1 MLSLLKLTNKLASN
15 PSIKVPLLVNV
26 HTAIVASLLFFS
38 VNSYASDMFDMLQR
52 MSDADQ
58 NQNYKGIFILRK
70 SDKLSTLKVLHGNDA
85 KGVWESIETL
95 SGESKKIIRRNNK
108 VVSIYP
114 KRELV
119 TVRHRSGNPSL
130 HLQLPKNIEQ
140 LDLFYS
146 INRLSDDRVAGLHAL
161 VVDLVP
167 KDQYRYG
174 YRYWVDKDTGMLLRC
189 DLMAEDNSVVEQMM
203 FTSLEYL
210 DLPPVKSFEL
220 SQFAQYK
227 QLLLDEYGANVQP
240 KPSEQW
246 TVNNLP
252 KGFMLTQSTM
262 RQSQAATENIK
273 SNELLHLV
281 YSDGLASVSIFIEQN
296 RGNGN
301 HLQGASSMGA
311 VNAFGTSVDDYYVT
325 VVGEVPFKTVQSMA
339 RSTVQSVPNR
349 K

>member
-1 MLSLLKLTNKLASN
+1 M
-15 PSIKVPLLVNV
+15 
-26 HTAIVASLLFFS
+26 HTALVVSLLFFS

-58 NQNYKGIFILRK
+58 NQNYKGTFILRK
-70 SDKLSTLKVLHGNDA
+70 SDKLSTLKVLHGNDE

-95 SGESKKIIRRNNK
+95 NGESKKVVRRNNK

-114 KRELV
+114 NRELV
-119 TVRHRSGNPSL
+119 TVRHRSGSPSL
-130 HLQLPKNIEQ
+130 HLQLPDNIEQ

-146 INRLSDDRVAGLHAL
+146 INRLNDDRVAGLHTL
-161 VVDLVP
+161 VVELVP

-189 DLMAEDNSVVEQMM
+189 DLMAEDDSVVEQMM

-227 QLLLDEYGANVQP
+227 QLLLDEHEANVQP
-240 KPSEQW
+240 KPSEKW
-246 TVNNLP
+246 AVYNLP

-262 RQSQAATENIK
+262 RQSQPTAEDTNSI
-273 SNELLHLV
+273 ELLHLV

-296 RGNGN
+296 RGSGN

-311 VNAFGTSVDDYYVT
+311 VNAFGNSVGDYYVT

-339 RSTVQSVPNR
+339 RSTAKQP
-349 K
+349 